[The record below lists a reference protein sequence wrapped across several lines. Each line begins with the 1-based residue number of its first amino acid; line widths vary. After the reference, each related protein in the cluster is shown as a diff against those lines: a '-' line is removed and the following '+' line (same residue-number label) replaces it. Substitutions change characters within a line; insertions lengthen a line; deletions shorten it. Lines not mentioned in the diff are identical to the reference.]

1 MSDRE
6 RGSQKSF
13 QTPEGC
19 MWPHHVTQPIC
30 VYDRESYEKY
40 RTGEYRV
47 PDHCI
52 CGAELTYDAP
62 VCICLVE
69 NGQLNGEMLME
80 VEYPVEW
87 VDLHVV
93 REGVKRQESWL
104 DEMKKAN
111 PEEP

>member
-19 MWPHHVTQPIC
+19 MWPHHI
-30 VYDRESYEKY
+30 
-40 RTGEYRV
+40 
-47 PDHCI
+47 
-52 CGAELTYDAP
+52 
-62 VCICLVE
+62 VE
-69 NGQLNGEMLME
+69 ILME
-80 VEYPVEW
+80 VEYSVEW

-111 PEEP
+111 REKP